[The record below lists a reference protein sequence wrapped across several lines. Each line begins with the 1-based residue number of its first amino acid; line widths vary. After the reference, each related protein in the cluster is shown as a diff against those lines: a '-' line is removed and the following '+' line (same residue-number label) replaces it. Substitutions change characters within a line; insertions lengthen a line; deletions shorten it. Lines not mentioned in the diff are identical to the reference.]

1 MKKGKMVLIVAGAL
15 LLGACQEK
23 NAEIQDSRVMPG
35 LVLSEETRAVMS
47 RDAAGNADA
56 GGAPEKSAAE
66 ELTEEESA
74 AGEAARENTDASAQ
88 EKSWQQVYLEYFE
101 EQQREMDESRR
112 ERGLESA
119 DFLDLYTYS
128 LIYVNDDEIPELVM
142 DSGVSAGG
150 AVILTCGN
158 GQVDE
163 WMALR
168 CNFDYIER
176 GNQIHNPGGLMGT
189 YYDRIAAIEN
199 GVWTDVAE
207 GNYGDPPE
215 GVVLDEEGNFV
226 YEYFWEEEPV
236 TEQGYAERLNAVYDT
251 KKAVD
256 PERWYIGEE
265 LVSILRTG
273 DTLSADH
280 RYELAV
286 EDGSWSQAEERCR
299 EKGGSL
305 AAVTCFEE
313 LERIQAQ
320 IEAENKTDFV
330 FQVGARRQGWFN
342 LYWNGY
348 YADGSD
354 HVAVNFGRAFD
365 DFWAEDEPSHGIQ
378 TETGEEIDEDCV
390 YLYYDSGEGR
400 CFIFDGPD
408 DILEVYPSLEGRLGY
423 ICEYEN

>member
-1 MKKGKMVLIVAGAL
+1 MKKGKMVLIAAGAL

-35 LVLSEETRAVMS
+35 PVLSEETQAVMS
-47 RDAAGNADA
+47 R
-56 GGAPEKSAAE
+56 K
-66 ELTEEESA
+66 T
-74 AGEAARENTDASAQ
+74 ARENADASAQ

-163 WMALR
+163 WMARR

-215 GVVLDEEGNFV
+215 GVVQDEEGNFV

-236 TEQGYAERLNAVYDT
+236 TEQEYAERLNAVYDT
-251 KKAVD
+251 EKAVY

-273 DTLSADH
+273 AMISADH

-320 IEAENKTDFV
+320 IESEKKTDVV
-330 FQVGARRQGWFN
+330 FQIGARRRGWIGI
-342 LYWNGY
+342 YWNGY
-348 YADGSD
+348 ENENSFGHAR
-354 HVAVNFGRAFD
+354 VNSGKAFD
-365 DFWAEDEPSHGIQ
+365 DFWAEDEPSYDVQ

>member
-1 MKKGKMVLIVAGAL
+1 MKKGKMVLIAAGAL

-35 LVLSEETRAVMS
+35 PVLSEETRAVMS
-47 RDAAGNADA
+47 RDAAGNTDE
-56 GGAPEKSAAE
+56 GRVPG
-66 ELTEEESA
+66 ESA
-74 AGEAARENTDASAQ
+74 AAEADRENTDASAQ
-88 EKSWQQVYLEYFE
+88 EKSWQQMYLEYLQ
-101 EQQREMDESRR
+101 EQQGETEESRR
-112 ERGLESA
+112 EIGLESA
-119 DFLDLYTYS
+119 DSLNFFTYS
-128 LIYVNDDEIPELVM
+128 LIYVNDDEIPELVL
-142 DSGVSAGG
+142 DSGFSAGG
-150 AVILTCGN
+150 TLILTCGN

-163 WMALR
+163 WMAKR
-168 CNFDYIER
+168 GNFDYIER

-189 YYDRIAAIEN
+189 YYDRIAAIED
-199 GVWTDVAE
+199 GVWVDTAE

-236 TEQGYAERLNAVYDT
+236 TEQEYAERLNAVYDT

-390 YLYYDSGEGR
+390 YLYYDSGEER

>member
-1 MKKGKMVLIVAGAL
+1 MKKGKMVLIAAGAL

-23 NAEIQDSRVMPG
+23 NAEKIQDSRVMPG
-35 LVLSEETRAVMS
+35 PVLSKETQAVLS
-47 RDAAGNADA
+47 GEAAGNADA
-56 GGAPEKSAAE
+56 GGAPEEPAAE
-66 ELTEEESA
+66 
-74 AGEAARENTDASAQ
+74 EAARENADAPAQ
-88 EKSWQQVYLEYFE
+88 EKNWQQLYLEYFE
-101 EQQREMDESRR
+101 EEQREMDESRR

-119 DFLDLYTYS
+119 DFLDLFTYS
-128 LIYVNDDEIPELVM
+128 LIYVNDDEIPELAM
-142 DSGVSAGG
+142 DSGFSAGG
-150 AVILTCGN
+150 TLILTCGN

-163 WMALR
+163 WMARRGNL
-168 CNFDYIER
+168 DYIER

-189 YYDRIAAIEN
+189 YYDRIATIEN
-199 GVWTDVAE
+199 GVWVDAAE

-215 GVVLDEEGNFV
+215 GVVQDEEGNFV

-236 TEQGYAERLNAVYDT
+236 TEEEYVERLNAVYDT
-251 KKAVD
+251 DKAVY

-273 DTLSADH
+273 GMISADH
-280 RYELAV
+280 RYELAL

-320 IEAENKTDFV
+320 IEAEKKTDII
-330 FQVGARRQGWFN
+330 FQVGARRRELFY

-348 YADGSD
+348 YEEGSD
-354 HVAVNFGRAFD
+354 HAAVNFDRAFD

-390 YLYYDSGEGR
+390 YLYYDSGEER

-423 ICEYEN
+423 ICEYES

>member
-1 MKKGKMVLIVAGAL
+1 MKKGKMVLIAAGAL

-23 NAEIQDSRVMPG
+23 NAEKIQDSRVMPG
-35 LVLSEETRAVMS
+35 PVLSKETQAVLS
-47 RDAAGNADA
+47 GEAAGNADA
-56 GGAPEKSAAE
+56 GGAPEEPAAE
-66 ELTEEESA
+66 
-74 AGEAARENTDASAQ
+74 EAARENADAPAQ
-88 EKSWQQVYLEYFE
+88 EKNWQQLYLEYFE
-101 EQQREMDESRR
+101 EEQREMDESRR

-119 DFLDLYTYS
+119 DFLDLFTYS
-128 LIYVNDDEIPELVM
+128 LIYVNDDEIPELAM
-142 DSGVSAGG
+142 DSGFSAGG
-150 AVILTCGN
+150 TLILTCGN

-163 WMALR
+163 WMAR
-168 CNFDYIER
+168 RGNFDYIER

-189 YYDRIAAIEN
+189 YYDRIATIEN
-199 GVWTDVAE
+199 GVWVDAAE

-215 GVVLDEEGNFV
+215 GVVQDEEGNFV

-236 TEQGYAERLNAVYDT
+236 TEEEYVERLNAVYDT
-251 KKAVD
+251 DKAVY

-273 DTLSADH
+273 DMISADH
-280 RYELAV
+280 RYELAL

-320 IEAENKTDFV
+320 IEAEKKTDII
-330 FQVGARRQGWFN
+330 FQVGARRRELFY

-348 YADGSD
+348 YEEGSD
-354 HVAVNFGRAFD
+354 HAAVNFDRAFD

-390 YLYYDSGEGR
+390 YLYYDSGE
-400 CFIFDGPD
+400 
-408 DILEVYPSLEGRLGY
+408 E
-423 ICEYEN
+423 

>member
-1 MKKGKMVLIVAGAL
+1 MKKGKMVLIAAGAL

-35 LVLSEETRAVMS
+35 PVLSEETRAVMS
-47 RDAAGNADA
+47 GDAAGNTDE
-56 GGAPEKSAAE
+56 GRVPG
-66 ELTEEESA
+66 ESA
-74 AGEAARENTDASAQ
+74 AAEADRENTDASAQ
-88 EKSWQQVYLEYFE
+88 EKSWQQMYLEYLQ
-101 EQQREMDESRR
+101 EQQGETEESRR
-112 ERGLESA
+112 EIGLESA
-119 DFLDLYTYS
+119 DSLNFFTYS
-128 LIYVNDDEIPELVM
+128 LIYVNDDEIPELVL
-142 DSGVSAGG
+142 DSGFSAGG
-150 AVILTCGN
+150 TLILTCGN

-163 WMALR
+163 WMAKR
-168 CNFDYIER
+168 GNFDYIER

-189 YYDRIAAIEN
+189 YYDRIAAIED
-199 GVWTDVAE
+199 GVWVDTAE

-236 TEQGYAERLNAVYDT
+236 TEQEYAERLNAVYDT

-286 EDGSWSQAEERCR
+286 EDGSWSRAEERCR

>member
-1 MKKGKMVLIVAGAL
+1 MKKGKMVLIAAGAF

-23 NAEIQDSRVMPG
+23 NAEIQDSQVMPG
-35 LVLSEETRAVMS
+35 PALSEETQSVMS
-47 RDAAGNADA
+47 EEETENVDE
-56 GGAPEKSAAE
+56 GGVPGEFAAE
-66 ELTEEESA
+66 ELTGEESA
-74 AGEAARENTDASAQ
+74 AAEAARENTDASAQ
-88 EKSWQQVYLEYFE
+88 EKSWQQIYLEYFE
-101 EQQREMDESRR
+101 EKQREMDESRR

-119 DFLDLYTYS
+119 DFLALYTYS

-150 AVILTCGN
+150 TLILTCGN

-199 GVWTDVAE
+199 SVWTDVAE
-207 GNYGDPPE
+207 GNYGEPPE
-215 GVVLDEEGNFV
+215 GTMLDEEGELV
-226 YEYFWEEEPV
+226 YEYFWEGESV
-236 TEQGYAERLNAVYDT
+236 TEQEYAERLNAAYDT
-251 KKAVD
+251 EKAVY

-273 DTLSADH
+273 ATLSVGH

-305 AAVTCFEE
+305 AAITCFEE
-313 LERIQAQ
+313 LERIQTQ
-320 IEAENKTDFV
+320 IESENKTDVV
-330 FQVGARRQGWFN
+330 FQVGARRGWSGI
-342 LYWNGY
+342 YWNGFEDSFGH
-348 YADGSD
+348 AR
-354 HVAVNFGRAFD
+354 VNLGQAFD
-365 DFWAEDEPSHGIQ
+365 DFWAEDEPSYEVQ
-378 TETGEEIDEDCV
+378 TETGEEIDEDYV

-400 CFIFDGPD
+400 CFIFDGPN
-408 DILEVYPSLEGRLGY
+408 DILEVYPSLKGRLGY
-423 ICEYEN
+423 ICEYES